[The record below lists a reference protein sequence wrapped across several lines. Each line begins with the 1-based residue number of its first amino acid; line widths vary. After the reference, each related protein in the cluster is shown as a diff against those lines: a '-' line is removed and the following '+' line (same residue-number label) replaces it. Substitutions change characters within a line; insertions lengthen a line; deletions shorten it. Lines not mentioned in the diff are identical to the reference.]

1 MCGFLC
7 LIKNQETHLEKYVI
21 QGLKNMFH
29 RGPDFESITT
39 FDNVCMGHLRLTIID
54 KLGGNQPMQLDKRF
68 TLLFNGEI
76 YNAQELRKELESK
89 NIIFTS
95 SHSDTEVIYRGFQS
109 EGINFF
115 RKLSGMFSIVI
126 NDRFEK
132 KVYAI
137 RDLVGIKP
145 LYFLNHLNTYGFSS
159 EIKGFKIL
167 NISKSLKNLDQI
179 FLNRSTIGSDT
190 LFNGI
195 SRVNPGELI
204 KIDLKTMNFSRSKN
218 FLEYS
223 KIKKNDFKNLKLS
236 SVIEK
241 AVKRQIIADVKV
253 GVFLS
258 GGVDSSIIAAF
269 ASRYGIKDVFT
280 ISTDSVFDEAKYAK
294 LVAKK
299 FNLNLHILKLT
310 GKDFLKQISR
320 WSILNDDL
328 TTDPSAYAL
337 LLLSDFARSKGFKV
351 LLSGDGADELF
362 GGYNAHTRFIWAKRL
377 KKFFNKLFDISLISS
392 IDPRLFDYM
401 TLKNFFYLGAAHA
414 SDAKL
419 INIILGNK
427 NDKSH
432 FFDYTENK
440 AGLYVSNKWLQ
451 RDLDIR
457 LSCDILNRTDRATM
471 GASIEARVPYLDDEV
486 LKYVSQ
492 LKSSQRFGFF
502 GFDRKKILK
511 DIAVMIGIP
520 KECIYRRKIG
530 FELPIKKWL
539 MNDLSTLIRSFL
551 NDKAIKEID
560 YSGVELILDNL
571 NNKKSHKLSVST
583 LWAWLSLEMWNK
595 NWKNF

>member
-1 MCGFLC
+1 MCGLLC
-7 LIKNQETHLEKYVI
+7 LIKNQELQLEKFVI
-21 QGLKNMFH
+21 QGLKNMVH
-29 RGPDFESITT
+29 RGPDSDDIIT
-39 FDNVCMGHLRLTIID
+39 FDNVCMGHLRLAIID
-54 KLGGNQPMQLDKRF
+54 KSGGHQPMQLDKRF
-68 TLLFNGEI
+68 TLLYNGEI

-89 NIIFTS
+89 NVIFTS
-95 SHSDTEVIYRGFQS
+95 HHSDTEVIYRGFQF

-115 RKLSGMFSIVI
+115 KKLSGMFSIVI
-126 NDRFEK
+126 NDRIDK

-145 LYFLNHLNTYGFSS
+145 LYFLNYLNTYGFAS
-159 EIKGFKIL
+159 EIKGFKSL
-167 NISKSLKNLDQI
+167 NISKSYKNLDQV

-195 SRVNPGELI
+195 SKVNPGELI
-204 KIDLKTMNFSRSKN
+204 IIDLKNMNFSRSKN
-218 FLEYS
+218 FLKYS

-269 ASRYGIKDVFT
+269 ASRYGVKDAFT
-280 ISTDSVFDEAKYAK
+280 ISTDSVLDEAKYAK

-310 GKDFLKQISR
+310 GNDFLKQFNR
-320 WSILNDDL
+320 WSTLNDDPV
-328 TTDPSAYAL
+328 TDPSAYAL
-337 LLLSDFARSKGFKV
+337 LLLSDFARSNGFKV
-351 LLSGDGADELF
+351 LLAGDGADELF

-377 KKFFNKLFDISLISS
+377 RKFFHKLLDFSFISS
-392 IDPRLFDYM
+392 RDPRLYDYM
-401 TLKNFFYLGAAHA
+401 TMKNFFYLGAAHA

-419 INIILGNK
+419 TNMILGCK
-427 NDKSH
+427 NDKSRT
-432 FFDYTENK
+432 FDYIENK
-440 AGLYVSNKWLQ
+440 AGLFISNKWLQ

-457 LSCDILNRTDRATM
+457 LSCDILTRTDKATM
-471 GASIEARVPYLDDEV
+471 GASIEARVPFLDDEV
-486 LKYVSQ
+486 LRYVSQ

-511 DIAVMIGIP
+511 DIAVKIGIP
-520 KECIYRRKIG
+520 KKCIYRRKLG
-530 FELPIKKWL
+530 FELPIKQWL
-539 MNDLSTLIRSFL
+539 INDLSTVVKSFL
-551 NDKAIKEID
+551 NDKAIKEIN
-560 YSGVELILDNL
+560 YSGIELIFNNL

-583 LWAWLSLEMWNK
+583 LWAWLTLEMWNK
-595 NWKNF
+595 NW